1 MILMM
6 MTMMML
12 MVMMVMMKVMKMMVT
27 TKMMMITLIRHSSES
42 CSSPVSL
49 FFTPPTLSAGDTNK
63 SCHLCLVIVLEN
75 LFMIRMIDRWMD
87 MGFRIASY
95 NVVNILIN
103 TFHRLVHYLS

>member
-1 MILMM
+1 MRGLAVQMV
-6 MTMMML
+6 MMML
-12 MVMMVMMKVMKMMVT
+12 MMMMVMMKVMMVT

-95 NVVNILIN
+95 NVDNILIN

>member
-6 MTMMML
+6 M
-12 MVMMVMMKVMKMMVT
+12 VMMMMKVMMVT

-49 FFTPPTLSAGDTNK
+49 FYTPPTLSAGDTNK

-75 LFMIRMIDRWMD
+75 LFVIMMIDRWMD

-95 NVVNILIN
+95 NVD
-103 TFHRLVHYLS
+103 TFL